1 LARSAS
7 TFFCDAECRLRQLG
21 LNSPSHVLQRTD
33 AASAAQRVS
42 GHGHRF
48 VYREPRT
55 ANAKAGRPAMS
66 TTSLKPMQRSR
77 RASTATPACIDLAI
91 VGAGPYGLSIAAHLR
106 DPRRSMR
113 VFGSPMSSWR
123 QQMPHGM
130 LLKSEGFASNLSAPG
145 EGFTLADYGAEQQLP
160 YLGVGW
166 PVPLSSFVG
175 YGMEFQ
181 RRYVPDL
188 EDSNIESLR
197 STEDGFE
204 LRTSMGESLR
214 ARRVVIAVGLS
225 HFAFQPVEFGGISD
239 RDGGG
244 PISHSSQ
251 QVDPT
256 RFRGQRVA
264 VVGAG
269 ASALEWAALL
279 HEAGAEV
286 VVLARRRIIDFH
298 LPPDG
303 PRSLARR
310 LLNPNSGLGPGWRS
324 RLYADAPLLFHTLP
338 ERLRLRIV
346 GSHLGP
352 APGWFVRDRVVGRVP
367 IHLGVRIDEL
377 RLREGRPEIAYRRA
391 DGSREQLTVDQV
403 ITATGYR
410 PALSRLAFIEDA
422 LRLQLRRLNDTPML
436 DRGFESSV
444 RGLHFVGP
452 IAANSFGP
460 LVRFAYGAD
469 FTARRLARQFAVSR
483 AGSDVRLRSASL
495 DISGQ
500 EHC

>member
-1 LARSAS
+1 MYDSAQTQRRARNEHRGMVMVAS
-7 TFFCDAECRLRQLG
+7 TSSLE
-21 LNSPSHVLQRTD
+21 PTQR
-33 AASAAQRVS
+33 
-42 GHGHRF
+42 H
-48 VYREPRT
+48 
-55 ANAKAGRPAMS
+55 
-66 TTSLKPMQRSR
+66 R
-77 RASTATPACIDLAI
+77 RACAATPACVDLAI

-130 LLKSEGFASNLSAPG
+130 LLKSDGFASNLSAPG

-160 YLGVGW
+160 YRDVGW

-181 RRYVPDL
+181 RRYVPEL
-188 EDSNIESLR
+188 EDSNIDSLR
-197 STEDGFE
+197 RIADGFE
-204 LRTSMGESLR
+204 LRTSLGEALR

-225 HFAFQPVEFGGISD
+225 HFAFQPVDFGGMGR

-264 VVGAG
+264 VIGAG

-279 HEAGAEV
+279 HEAQAEV
-286 VVLARRRIIDFH
+286 VVLARRHAIDFH
-298 LPPDG
+298 LPPDE
-303 PRSLARR
+303 PRSLVRR
-310 LLNPNSGLGPGWRS
+310 LQHPQSGLGPGWRS
-324 RLYADAPLLFHTLP
+324 RLYTDAPLLFHALP

-352 APGWFVRDRVVGRVP
+352 AAGWFVRDRVVGRVP
-367 IHLGVRIDEL
+367 IHLGVTIDEL
-377 RLREGRPEIAYRRA
+377 RVREGRPQIAYRRA

-403 ITATGYR
+403 IMATGYR
-410 PALSRLAFIEDA
+410 PALSRLAFIDEA
-422 LRLQLRRLNDTPML
+422 LRQQLRRLDDTPIL

-460 LVRFAYGAD
+460 LLRFAYGAD
-469 FTARRLARQFAVSR
+469 FTARRFARQLAVSR
-483 AGSDVRLRSASL
+483 AGSDSRLRSASF
-495 DISGQ
+495 DMSGR